1 MEQNYGLDRHL
12 KVKTGAW
19 YKYSECSVLEYLE
32 MVHKW
37 IKALRAMRI
46 KQTPYWPKTPK
57 VLRSYC
63 LAGFLA
69 GAQRFTTHSLSLS
82 KRHPENFDCAQEQTL
97 YFGGGLSKA
106 ANSFTVL
113 APCGYCL
120 LGDLLENAAMPG
132 MREGP
137 AQENH

>member
-82 KRHPENFDCAQEQTL
+82 LNDTL
-97 YFGGGLSKA
+97 KTLIALRSKL
-106 ANSFTVL
+106 FIL
-113 APCGYCL
+113 AVDSPRQQIASQY
-120 LGDLLENAAMPG
+120 
-132 MREGP
+132 
-137 AQENH
+137 